1 MIYSCAI
8 ILTIAARAAA
18 LSIAGVGS
26 ATASKNLPFENK
38 DAFFTSPPRYYGVF
52 DGVSQCDD
60 SRAYAQTLAKT
71 SMNELASIDQSI
83 AKITFEE
90 AAQGALTK
98 AAKEAFKYSGCS
110 TACLLKLDLESA
122 SPTAS
127 IYNLGDCGVMVV
139 RKDEESNALTVAE
152 CTEALF
158 HDNGAPYQLGGR
170 QWQTDDP
177 SDGEAFTFDLQAG
190 DTLLAFTDGLGN
202 NVQQPEIAQIVTQ
215 MSSAGCEELAKALV
229 DRARQIRKVDDDV
242 SVVAVRV
249 GAGSGMSGSFE
260 AEVSGSDAFE
270 LPKFSLPNLPN
281 PAEELAKALEGGFNK
296 GAGGGGDGGGMP
308 EMPKM
313 PEGLPKLPKI
323 DLPKLPKLPNPF
335 GD

>member
-1 MIYSCAI
+1 MISGRTGIVTFSAHLRASDSRHRPSARSLHHDMIYSCAI
-8 ILTIAARAAA
+8 VLTIAARAAA

-127 IYNLGDCGVMVV
+127 IM
-139 RKDEESNALTVAE
+139 
-152 CTEALF
+152 
-158 HDNGAPYQLGGR
+158 
-170 QWQTDDP
+170 
-177 SDGEAFTFDLQAG
+177 
-190 DTLLAFTDGLGN
+190 
-202 NVQQPEIAQIVTQ
+202 
-215 MSSAGCEELAKALV
+215 
-229 DRARQIRKVDDDV
+229 
-242 SVVAVRV
+242 
-249 GAGSGMSGSFE
+249 
-260 AEVSGSDAFE
+260 
-270 LPKFSLPNLPN
+270 
-281 PAEELAKALEGGFNK
+281 
-296 GAGGGGDGGGMP
+296 
-308 EMPKM
+308 
-313 PEGLPKLPKI
+313 
-323 DLPKLPKLPNPF
+323 
-335 GD
+335 